1 MLVTKYKLIF
11 FFLLIFASS
20 VSAEILQNKQ
30 LDYLFNKLSKTK
42 DIYNAAII
50 EKKIWSIWHKH
61 PNNLSLTNKLELGT
75 KLMYQGDYIYAL
87 QIFNNIIKTDPY
99 WSEVWN
105 KRATLLFLMQEY
117 KKSLNDIDEVL
128 SLEPRH
134 FGALSGKAQ
143 IYIKLQKYQKA
154 INALKKAKK
163 IYPII
168 NSYKL
173 VPSLKKLLKGQET

>member
-20 VSAEILQNKQ
+20 VSAEISQNKQ

-87 QIFNNIIKTDPY
+87 QIFNNIIKRY
-99 WSEVWN
+99 
-105 KRATLLFLMQEY
+105 Y
-117 KKSLNDIDEVL
+117 
-128 SLEPRH
+128 
-134 FGALSGKAQ
+134 
-143 IYIKLQKYQKA
+143 
-154 INALKKAKK
+154 
-163 IYPII
+163 
-168 NSYKL
+168 
-173 VPSLKKLLKGQET
+173 

>member
-1 MLVTKYKLIF
+1 MAYI
-11 FFLLIFASS
+11 
-20 VSAEILQNKQ
+20 
-30 LDYLFNKLSKTK
+30 
-42 DIYNAAII
+42 
-50 EKKIWSIWHKH
+50 
-61 PNNLSLTNKLELGT
+61 NL
-75 KLMYQGDYIYAL
+75 
-87 QIFNNIIKTDPY
+87 
-99 WSEVWN
+99 
-105 KRATLLFLMQEY
+105 Y

-168 NSYKL
+168 KSYKL
-173 VPSLKKLLKGQET
+173 VPDLKKLLKGQET